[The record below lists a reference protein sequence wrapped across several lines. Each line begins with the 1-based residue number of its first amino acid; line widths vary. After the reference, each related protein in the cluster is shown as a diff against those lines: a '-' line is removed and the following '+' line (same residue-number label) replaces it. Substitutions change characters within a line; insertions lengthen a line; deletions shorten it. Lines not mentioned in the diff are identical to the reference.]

1 MKENSLYRTI
11 KKEVRAKELL
21 RQSRLPS
28 SMQHREEHMKHVRRS
43 MSASDLARVGLEE
56 CTFQPKTNGY
66 YIPDY
71 DKLHSKFARECE
83 EMKRFRTPTKC
94 KPFVLHT
101 SFIPSRQ
108 DQVLD
113 DIRNDEEMRHLQS
126 FQIKGK
132 QLPIKSASG
141 MDLSSN
147 LQRSEAIPTKITETQ
162 RVREAMAKKKRR
174 ESEVRNQFEEK
185 FQRSRSAKGKR
196 LRENINDRAK
206 LNDKSA
212 VYRAKKDESVNNNS
226 RQDISF
232 SFHYRLVEFV
242 NHYMKTKMIM
252 RDDWMKSNN
261 VLNDVL
267 SCSNNDNVIE
277 LHEI

>member
-28 SMQHREEHMKHVRRS
+28 SMQERQEQMHDLRRS
-43 MSASDLARVGLEE
+43 MSANDLSQTGLDQ

-71 DKLHSKFARECE
+71 DKLHSKFLRQSEQ
-83 EMKRFRTPTKC
+83 MKRFRTPTKC
-94 KPFVLHT
+94 EPFVLHT

-113 DIRNDEEMRHLQS
+113 DIRYDEEMRYLQT

-132 QLPIKSASG
+132 QLPIRSKSG
-141 MDLSSN
+141 MDLSST
-147 LQRSEAIPTKITETQ
+147 LQKSEAIPTKTTEAQ
-162 RVREAMAKKKRR
+162 RVREVMGKKKRR
-174 ESEVRNQFEEK
+174 EAEVRTEFEHK

-196 LRENINDRAK
+196 LRENIHERAK

-212 VYRAKKDESVNNNS
+212 VYKAKKEESVK
-226 RQDISF
+226 IK
-232 SFHYRLVEFV
+232 L
-242 NHYMKTKMIM
+242 
-252 RDDWMKSNN
+252 
-261 VLNDVL
+261 
-267 SCSNNDNVIE
+267 
-277 LHEI
+277 

>member
-28 SMQHREEHMKHVRRS
+28 SMQGREEHMKHVRRS

-56 CTFQPKTNGY
+56 CTFKPKTNGY

-71 DKLHSKFARECE
+71 DMLHSKFLRQTE

-108 DQVLD
+108 DQVLH
-113 DIRNDEEMRHLQS
+113 DIRHDEETRHLQS

-132 QLPIKSASG
+132 QLPIKSTSG
-141 MDLSSN
+141 MDLSAN
-147 LQRSEAIPTKITETQ
+147 LQRSEAIPTKITEAQ
-162 RVREAMAKKKRR
+162 RVREVMGKKKRR
-174 ESEVRNQFEEK
+174 EAEVRSQFEEK
-185 FQRSRSAKGKR
+185 FQRSRSAKGRR
-196 LRENINDRAK
+196 LRENIHDRAK

-212 VYRAKKDESVNNNS
+212 VYKAKKAESVNI
-226 RQDISF
+226 DVYHISF
-232 SFHYRLVEFV
+232 PSTIFFH
-242 NHYMKTKMIM
+242 
-252 RDDWMKSNN
+252 
-261 VLNDVL
+261 
-267 SCSNNDNVIE
+267 
-277 LHEI
+277 